1 MSYRHTY
8 IQFYLLIIIINT
20 LTCTTVFQFNILVV
34 TLANSEVLFLKMQKK
49 ISKQRAE
56 YLQKQY
62 ETKLKPERT
71 TRPIPPPPPPPPPP
85 KKKEGLCTRQLQG
98 RSRKEGLCTRQLQGR
113 SRNEEGLCT
122 RQLQGRYGPQGQWR
136 RKEIIAGGAQYG
148 GAPGRVREGGTPPAQ
163 LGGMG
168 ERCKLPHRGLGLRPR
183 SQRFLRL
190 KNSKNYAKKWRPRKR
205 PIGLY

>member
-1 MSYRHTY
+1 MES
-8 IQFYLLIIIINT
+8 N
-20 LTCTTVFQFNILVV
+20 CTITDI
-34 TLANSEVLFLKMQKK
+34 
-49 ISKQRAE
+49 
-56 YLQKQY
+56 
-62 ETKLKPERT
+62 TKLEQSTSKEAYQT
-71 TRPIPPPPPPPPPP
+71 QP
-85 KKKEGLCTRQLQG
+85 KSGTVPAKEATA
-98 RSRKEGLCTRQLQGR
+98 
-113 SRNEEGLCT
+113 
-122 RQLQGRYGPQGQWR
+122 QWR